1 MKRLFSVTLFF
12 VLSLSL
18 MLGASVSAQDQSS
31 DIALTLSRTPCF
43 GTCPVYTVTVYTD
56 GTVVYEGTDFVT
68 VTGTQTTNIDPETVQ
83 ELVNGFQN
91 AGYFDW
97 NDEYTHM
104 DVTDSPYVMTSVT
117 VDGNTKEINHYHGD
131 TSAPLALSYLEN
143 WVDQMLYTAQ
153 WTGVTPPTA
162 AYGFT
167 SAPVITL
174 ERGACF
180 GFCPIYNIVIYA
192 DGTVVYVGL
201 QNVDV
206 TGVQVSSVET
216 SMVEFLAQ
224 QMEYSG
230 YFNWQDEYTTQLIT
244 DQVTVTTSL
253 NWNDQY
259 KQIVRYD
266 GDPNA
271 PIGLFR
277 IENRIDELVNSAQWV
292 GDGQ

>member
-31 DIALTLSRTPCF
+31 DVALTLSRTPCF
-43 GTCPVYTVTVYTD
+43 GTCPVYSVTVYTD

-83 ELVNGFQN
+83 ELVNGFQD

-143 WVDQMLYTAQ
+143 WVDYVLNTAR

-162 AYGFT
+162 AYVYIFET
-167 SAPVITL
+167 LITL

-180 GFCPIYNIVIYA
+180 GFCPIYNIVIYE

-206 TGVQVSSVET
+206 TGVQVSSIET

-244 DQVTVTTSL
+244 DQVTVTTSFT
-253 NWNDQY
+253 WNDRY